1 MFIVPKNVTELRRLA
16 DSDIPVL
23 AFAFRR
29 RGAEDWAPEHSHARG
44 QLFALTKGLLVV
56 EAERERW
63 MFPSQ
68 RCAWIPPD
76 CRHTARSVG
85 GAAGLMLYLSQ
96 NTCRGLPRKPCLFSS
111 SELLFAIGNRIL
123 SWSARQPLRPE
134 RKRLI
139 AVLRDEIRQPEQ
151 QPLRLPIPKEERL
164 AKVAHALL
172 DDVAD
177 DRTLHGWAECAGM
190 ARRTFMR
197 AFSEQVGMPFGRW
210 RQQAR
215 LFAALEMLAQNKS
228 VTEVAIAVGYD
239 SVSAFIGMFRTMLG
253 STPHTYLRSKQEGRD
268 AALAAL
274 LPR

>member
-1 MFIVPKNVTELRRLA
+1 MALVPKNVEDLRRLA
-16 DSDIPVL
+16 ESDIPVL

-29 RGAEDWAPEHSHARG
+29 RRAEDWAPEHSHARG

-56 EAERERW
+56 EAGRDRW
-63 MFPSQ
+63 MFPSE

-96 NTCRGLPRKPCLFSS
+96 ATCRGLPRKPCLFSS
-111 SELLFAIGNRIL
+111 SELLFAVSHRVL
-123 SWSARQPLRPE
+123 SWDVKQPLHPGQ
-134 RKRLI
+134 KRLI
-139 AVLRDEIRQPEQ
+139 AVLRDEIRRPEQ
-151 QPLRLPIPKEERL
+151 QPLRLPIPKEENL
-164 AKVAHALL
+164 ARVAYALL

-177 DRTLHGWAECAGM
+177 DRTLDGWADCAGM

-197 AFSEQVGMPFGRW
+197 AFATQVGMPFGRW

-239 SVSAFIGMFRTMLG
+239 SVSAFISMFRTMLG
-253 STPHTYLRSKQEGRD
+253 TTPHTYFRTRPERRD
-268 AALAAL
+268 E
-274 LPR
+274 